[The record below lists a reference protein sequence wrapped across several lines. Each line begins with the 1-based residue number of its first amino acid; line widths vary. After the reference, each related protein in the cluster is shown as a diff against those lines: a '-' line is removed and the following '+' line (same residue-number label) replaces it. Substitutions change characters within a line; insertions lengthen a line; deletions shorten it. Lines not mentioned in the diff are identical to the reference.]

1 MSEGVVVNPISIDGK
16 TVVLLHVPFSHL
28 APMESLI
35 SLADRLEKETGHK
48 PVIVRGGRPSPGT
61 AGVYVTRND
70 DATMRAIKKI
80 ARNSRPGAIIPLA
93 DDEFEAVTKNMRAF
107 G

>member
-16 TVVLLHVPFSHL
+16 TIVLLHVPFSYQASIESVITL
-28 APMESLI
+28 AG
-35 SLADRLEKETGHK
+35 RLEKETGHK

-61 AGVYVTRND
+61 ASVYVARND
-70 DATMRAIKKI
+70 AATLRAIRKI
-80 ARNSRPGAIIPLA
+80 TANSRPGAIIPLA
-93 DDEFEAVTKNMRAF
+93 DDEFEAVTKNMHAF